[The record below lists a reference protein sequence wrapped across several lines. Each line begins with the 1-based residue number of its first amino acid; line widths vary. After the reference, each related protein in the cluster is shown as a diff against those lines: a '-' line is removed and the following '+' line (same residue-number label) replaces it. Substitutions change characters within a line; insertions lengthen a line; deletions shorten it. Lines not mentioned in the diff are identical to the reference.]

1 MTTISLSSVFHS
13 FFCICKPSVTTSVW
27 EKGVCVTLTSDEEK
41 QMATD
46 QNSKRKKLKMTKIIT
61 FACFFPLLI
70 LVFFVV
76 FQTTL
81 TEVQFGPMKLIK
93 DPLQVS
99 WNNPERL
106 NDRCSCVFEC
116 SGEKENSPVK
126 HILLWNLLIME
137 GLTVYLRVKLGVN
150 INIWSCVSRISIAK
164 PHLCLLAVKTILK
177 FLNHSALC
185 WEIN

>member
-1 MTTISLSSVFHS
+1 MTTMSLNSALHLFFHVKHVS
-13 FFCICKPSVTTSVW
+13 TSVW
-27 EKGVCVTLTSDEEK
+27 EKEVCVTLTSDEEK
-41 QMATD
+41 KWQQIKIPNMK
-46 QNSKRKKLKMTKIIT
+46 SRKWKINV
-61 FACFFPLLI
+61 CLFFSLLI

-99 WNNPERL
+99 WNNPKHL
-106 NDRCSCVFEC
+106 NDWW
-116 SGEKENSPVK
+116 EKLSNETG
-126 HILLWNLLIME
+126 ILLWNLLIME

-150 INIWSCVSRISIAK
+150 VNIWSCVSRISIAT
-164 PHLCLLAVKTILK
+164 PHLCLLAVKTVLK

-185 WEIN
+185 LEIN